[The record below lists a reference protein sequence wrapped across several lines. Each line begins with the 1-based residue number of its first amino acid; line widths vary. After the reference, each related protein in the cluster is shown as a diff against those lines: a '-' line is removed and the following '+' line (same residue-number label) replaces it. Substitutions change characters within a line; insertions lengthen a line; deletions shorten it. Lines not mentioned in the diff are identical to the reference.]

1 MPRTLSNK
9 QKKIARVAS
18 QRNKITGADFTALRK
33 NKSKNGTSKKSKK
46 S

>member
-18 QRNKITGADFTALRK
+18 PRNKITGADFKALRN
-33 NKSKNGTSKKSKK
+33 NKSNNGTSKKSKK

>member
-18 QRNKITGADFTALRK
+18 PRNKITGADFKALRK
-33 NKSKNGTSKKSKK
+33 NKNKNDTSKKSKK

>member
-9 QKKIARVAS
+9 QEKIARVAS
-18 QRNKITGADFTALRK
+18 PRNKITGADFKALRK
-33 NKSKNGTSKKSKK
+33 NKSKYGTSKKSKK